1 MSLKEQISAKLKE
14 SMKAGDAAKV
24 SVFRMLIAAINNKEI
39 AKQQQ
44 GKEAALTDEE
54 FTQLLM
60 GEAKKRKE
68 AAEAFQKGNRAELA
82 EKERLELVIIQEFL
96 PKQMSPEETEKAVE
110 EVLKRS
116 GVKEIGPA
124 MKEVMKELRGK
135 ADSGLVSEIV
145 KKKLSA

>member
-44 GKEAALTDEE
+44 GKESALTDEE
-54 FTQLLM
+54 TLQLFM

-68 AAEAFQKGNRAELA
+68 AADAFQKGNRPELA
-82 EKERLELVIIQEFL
+82 EKEKGELALIQEFL
-96 PKQMSPEETEKAVE
+96 PEQMSAE
-110 EVLKRS
+110 EVEKIVGGIISKLET
-116 GVKEIGPA
+116 KEIGPV

-135 ADSGLVSEIV
+135 ADSSMVSEAV
-145 KKKLSA
+145 RKKLSG